1 MVEEK
6 LQKILINKGITQDQV
21 LDLQLEALDLA
32 RNKGDVSNFLRVAEN
47 FMDLLQMKPGKKV
60 TTDTVEIDL
69 TNKISDQIEQEDKR
83 IKLERK
89 EEVPYEKDEPGNIKE
104 A

>member
-6 LQKILINKGITQDQV
+6 LQEILINKGITQDQV
-21 LDLQLEALDLA
+21 LDLQLEALELA
-32 RNKGDVSNFLRVAEN
+32 RNKGDVSNFLRVTEN

-83 IKLERK
+83 LKLERR
-89 EEVPYEKDEPGNIKE
+89 EEVPYEKDESRDIK
-104 A
+104 

>member
-21 LDLQLEALDLA
+21 LDLQLEALEIA
-32 RNKGDVSNFLRVAEN
+32 RNKGDVSNFLRVTEN

-69 TNKISDQIEQEDKR
+69 TNKMTDTIEQEDKR
-83 IKLERK
+83 VKLQRK
-89 EEVPYEKDEPGNIKE
+89 EEVPYEKDKSRDSK
-104 A
+104 